1 MFEKEEFL
9 TRILNGIG
17 DLSPEN
23 LALSLPF
30 WHRKSYNKADFFN
43 QQHIVCKDLG
53 IVLSGIFR
61 IYYYDESTGEEKN
74 IYFFSEE
81 QFVVSFRSFVF
92 QHPCRY
98 YIQALEDA
106 EILFINYENLQ
117 YLYENSKA
125 WEKFGRNLAE
135 HFFNQSQVRTEDLL
149 FLSHEQRYVN
159 LLQDHP
165 NILQRVQAYHV
176 ASYLGIKNQSLSRIR
191 KRLLSKG

>member
-1 MFEKEEFL
+1 M
-9 TRILNGIG
+9 
-17 DLSPEN
+17 
-23 LALSLPF
+23 
-30 WHRKSYNKADFFN
+30 DFP
-43 QQHIVCKDLG
+43 K
-53 IVLSGIFR
+53 R
-61 IYYYDESTGEEKN
+61 
-74 IYFFSEE
+74 
-81 QFVVSFRSFVF
+81 
-92 QHPCRY
+92 
-98 YIQALEDA
+98 
-106 EILFINYENLQ
+106 NYENLQ